1 MKKQVSPK
9 IVALVFGIMVICFA
23 IAFYT
28 FGWTGPTALPPG
40 GNVDPPVNVGIS
52 PQMKQ
57 GPLVVH
63 GIFDTHSTTRLAT
76 QGGSVGIG
84 TATPSQ
90 KLDVSGQIHA
100 TGDICTDQGGGV
112 CLSTA
117 GGGGQ
122 QTAVITGSISHGG
135 TIPLPAGYVQ
145 AQCKWFVSI
154 RTLAQH
160 LPLGSMERIDCYANT
175 NRVVTCKVK
184 NWSGT
189 GYGTANYMV
198 ICIK

>member
-76 QGGSVGIG
+76 QGGNVGIG
-84 TATPSQ
+84 TPVPST
-90 KLDVSGQIHA
+90 KLEIKGGKTKTTGGLIIQLVGSQAEENAMSKDTGQMWLR
-100 TGDICTDQGGGV
+100 TDI
-112 CLSTA
+112 
-117 GGGGQ
+117 
-122 QTAVITGSISHGG
+122 
-135 TIPLPAGYVQ
+135 
-145 AQCKWFVSI
+145 
-154 RTLAQH
+154 
-160 LPLGSMERIDCYANT
+160 
-175 NRVVTCKVK
+175 
-184 NWSGT
+184 
-189 GYGTANYMV
+189 
-198 ICIK
+198 